1 METILTALA
10 GALFGFAI
18 PYVAKTWE
26 RLTRAKG
33 MKSAVIREL
42 LDANEEIKEKL
53 RWLGRNVS
61 GHLKEVDEE
70 RIVEYKERDLYLGE
84 REEFIVSCKYW
95 NDKFSEIVE
104 ILSEDDFTNLSQM
117 HRLVLKFAEK
127 FKQMKIAF
135 ETEYGDKKFMAVVC
149 YEDLIEISKKLEE
162 RLTKQ
167 LSRHS

>member
-1 METILTALA
+1 MEKILTALA

-26 RLTRAKG
+26 RLIRAKR

-53 RWLGRNVS
+53 RWLEKDVS
-61 GHLKEVDEE
+61 GQLKEVDEE
-70 RIVEYKERDLYLGE
+70 RIVEYKGRYLYLGE
-84 REEFIVSCKYW
+84 REKFIVSCKYW

-104 ILSEDDFTNLSQM
+104 ILSEDDYTNLSQS

-127 FKQMKIAF
+127 FEQMKITF
-135 ETEYGDKKFMAVVC
+135 ETEYGDKKVMAVVC
-149 YEDLIEISKKLEE
+149 YENLKEISKKLDEK
-162 RLTKQ
+162 LKKQ
-167 LSRHS
+167 N